1 MMAEWQMKTLN
12 KREILLQMKN
22 SEKKEEILLDATL
35 LNELECATFQ
45 VELDNGHKLVAFS
58 APKKT
63 LSQLNLRLGQRV
75 RLRCSPYDMLKGII
89 LEDHPRI

>member
-1 MMAEWQMKTLN
+1 MN
-12 KREILLQMKN
+12 K
-22 SEKKEEILLDATL
+22 STKKEEILLDGTL

-45 VELDNGHKLVAFS
+45 VELDNGHKMVAFS

-89 LEDHPRI
+89 LEDHPQDLIS

>member
-1 MMAEWQMKTLN
+1 MN
-12 KREILLQMKN
+12 K

-45 VELDNGHKLVAFS
+45 VELDNGHKMVAFS

-63 LSQLNLRLGQRV
+63 LLQLNLQLGQRV
-75 RLRCSPYDMLKGII
+75 RLQCSPYNMLKGII
-89 LEDHPRI
+89 LIDHPQDLNS